1 MKKIIADLHTH
12 TIVSG
17 HAFGTVREN
26 AQAAAEKGLKILG
39 STEHGPGIPGTC
51 DPFYFKN
58 LKSAPRNLYGVRILY
73 GSEVNVLD
81 DGSLSLEEDLMDKL
95 DYAIVGIHRYCY
107 KNQGKEKNTEN
118 LILCMK
124 HEKVKFVSHPD
135 DDRNPLDYEQ
145 LVKAAKE
152 YGVALEVNNSS
163 LLPGNSRIHCRE
175 NYREMLKWCQKL
187 QVPVILS
194 SDAHDPLYVGGFDRV
209 EKLLEEEGFAEN
221 LVLNTSVQKVW
232 DWIGKE
238 IPDGMITERG
248 F

>member
-1 MKKIIADLHTH
+1 MTKIIADLHTH
-12 TIVSG
+12 TIMSG

-26 AQAAAEKGLKILG
+26 VQAAAERGLKILG
-39 STEHGPGIPGTC
+39 CTEHGPGIPGTC

-58 LKSAPRNLYGVRILY
+58 LKSGPRNLYGVKILY

-81 DGSLSLEEDLMDKL
+81 DGSLSLEDDLMDKL

-118 LILCMK
+118 LIRCMK
-124 HEKVKFVSHPD
+124 HEKVRFVSHPD

-145 LVKAAKE
+145 LVRAAKE
-152 YGVALEVNNSS
+152 YDVALEVNNSS

-175 NYREMLKWCQKL
+175 NYQEMLKWCQKL
-187 QVPVILS
+187 RVPVLVS
-194 SDAHDPLYVGGFDRV
+194 SDAHDPVYIGEFGRV
-209 EKLLEEEGFAEN
+209 KKVLEEEGFDET
-221 LVLNTSVQKVW
+221 LIINTSEQKIW
-232 DWIGKE
+232 EWIGKE
-238 IPDGMITERG
+238 IPNEMITERG